1 MNTKMNL
8 EEKVQQWFVDRNL
21 HEANPVKQF
30 LKLMEE
36 SGELFE
42 GIAKDKSE
50 LIYDALGD
58 IQVVLIG
65 LDQQIKNGA
74 QIQANQ
80 QELELLLMVS
90 SLGNI
95 AQKLYA
101 HICHNETQI
110 PLIKSD
116 LMFLDSVVS
125 TVSFCNGTT
134 AESCLEEAYEVIK
147 DRKGKMIEGML
158 ERDKVTIPQ
167 FVAEYIEES
176 RLKGWDLLASM
187 CFVLNAKNKKTTKW
201 FYLGENKN
209 IFALAWIFGYTVEVD
224 EEKKYKI
231 TLLNRNDGDLY
242 LINQNA
248 GVSDKYGHF
257 SPVVLLFT
265 KGTNFSEQCYTLTKK
280 EVASNGFGWVFNS
293 PGFQIEEVE

>member
-58 IQVVLIG
+58 IQVVMIG
-65 LDQQIKNGA
+65 LEQQIKNGA
-74 QIQANQ
+74 QISANQ

-116 LMFLDSVVS
+116 LMFLDSVIS

-147 DRKGKMIEGML
+147 ARKGKMIDG
-158 ERDKVTIPQ
+158 V
-167 FVAEYIEES
+167 FVKEE
-176 RLKGWDLLASM
+176 DLP
-187 CFVLNAKNKKTTKW
+187 
-201 FYLGENKN
+201 
-209 IFALAWIFGYTVEVD
+209 VED
-224 EEKKYKI
+224 EKKYKI

-242 LINQNA
+242 LVNQNA

-265 KGTNFSEQCYTLTKK
+265 KGTNFSEQCYKLTKK
-280 EVASNGFGWVFNS
+280 EVVSNGFGWVFDC
-293 PGFQIEEVE
+293 PGFQIEEVEE

>member
-1 MNTKMNL
+1 MLTKSEFIKKLKEARASQLLIDRRLNEIFDGNNFELVHFEAENSNNLGEAIQCYITYGDMPISNNLGDFWNCYKKIEKRRKNKMNTKINL

-42 GIAKDKSE
+42 GIAKDKTE

-65 LDQQIKNGA
+65 LEQQIKNGA
-74 QIQANQ
+74 QISANQ

-101 HICHNETQI
+101 HVCHNETQI
-110 PLIKSD
+110 PLIKTD

-147 DRKGKMIEGML
+147 NRKGKMIDG
-158 ERDKVTIPQ
+158 V
-167 FVAEYIEES
+167 FVKEE
-176 RLKGWDLLASM
+176 DL
-187 CFVLNAKNKKTTKW
+187 
-201 FYLGENKN
+201 
-209 IFALAWIFGYTVEVD
+209 
-224 EEKKYKI
+224 
-231 TLLNRNDGDLY
+231 
-242 LINQNA
+242 
-248 GVSDKYGHF
+248 
-257 SPVVLLFT
+257 
-265 KGTNFSEQCYTLTKK
+265 
-280 EVASNGFGWVFNS
+280 
-293 PGFQIEEVE
+293 